1 MTTEQKVKR
10 ALAQLDT
17 AIQAWYA
24 EHNPE
29 NTERYASATF
39 LDNTEDNYHV
49 SRITLNSDAAGRE
62 FVDIKSTRN
71 GYGKGN

>member
-1 MTTEQKVKR
+1 MTTEQKIKR

-24 EHNPE
+24 EHNPK
-29 NTERYASATF
+29 NTEHYASVTF
-39 LDNTEDNYHV
+39 MNNPEDNYHV
-49 SRITLNSDAAGRE
+49 SRITLNSDAAGHE